1 MTDSPRYSLVISARN
16 VRGIIGLPVATLNSA
31 KALALEWKKTLTSE
45 WSLSIVDSQGVTQ
58 WTL

>member
-1 MTDSPRYSLVISARN
+1 MVISARN
-16 VRGIIGLPVATLNSA
+16 VRGIVGLPVGTLNSA

-45 WSLSIVDSQGVTQ
+45 WTLAIVDSQGVTQ